1 MPKKL
6 STGPELPYDI
16 CCGAMASSPDGN
28 GVILFGGKSYSN
40 ARYLDVILEL
50 KSNGQGW
57 VGSWTTLTA
66 KLQHPRSWHVVIP
79 VFTDKDDACKLIVQ
93 FTTTTIWVEN
103 FKNF

>member
-28 GVILFGGKSYSN
+28 GVILFGGYSSSLQN
-40 ARYLDVILEL
+40 SLTSILEL
-50 KSNGQGW
+50 RSDGKGW

-66 KLQHPRSWHVVIP
+66 KLKYPRFYHVVIP
-79 VFTDKDDACKLIVQ
+79 IFMEIEAC
-93 FTTTTIWVEN
+93 ESYA
-103 FKNF
+103 